1 MPQLINLFNRI
12 ATSPELGGLLSDSG
26 FLEAMY
32 LSDLNSRTPNDLGKN
47 DLANIDLG
55 CKTVA
60 LYSSLTSG
68 LSLCPCQLA
77 GHGIGNGYKIIIRV
91 QQCCDYWMGRAQQ
104 GEDKSKNFCEW
115 HSHEP

>member
-1 MPQLINLFNRI
+1 MSYTQFYSFYRI

-32 LSDLNSRTPNDLGKN
+32 LSDLNSRTTIDQNGKN
-47 DLANIDLG
+47 EELANIDLG

-77 GHGIGNGYKIIIRV
+77 GHGIGQVSHQHLVN
-91 QQCCDYWMGRAQQ
+91 
-104 GEDKSKNFCEW
+104 KNYR
-115 HSHEP
+115 